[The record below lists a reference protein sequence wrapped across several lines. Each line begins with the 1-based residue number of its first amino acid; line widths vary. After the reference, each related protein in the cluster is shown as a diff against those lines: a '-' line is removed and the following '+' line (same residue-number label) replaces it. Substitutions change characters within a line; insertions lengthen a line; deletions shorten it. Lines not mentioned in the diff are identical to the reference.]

1 MMTLCFCLI
10 IRSSGEM
17 QTGFDTSNLADF
29 LNFSQVAL
37 WRYWAKAADS
47 SRCGNAGFLFAP
59 AKLQL
64 RRD

>member
-1 MMTLCFCLI
+1 
-10 IRSSGEM
+10 M
-17 QTGFDTSNLADF
+17 QTEFYTGHLADF

-37 WRYWAKAADS
+37 WRYWAKTADS

-64 RRD
+64 RQD

>member
-1 MMTLCFCLI
+1 
-10 IRSSGEM
+10 M
-17 QTGFDTSNLADF
+17 QTGFYTSNLADF